1 MRSRGCVSAPDCAQ
15 YWESYDKFGLWKDR
29 TIMAHCVHSD
39 ARERSAI
46 RQAGV
51 VVAHCPDSNINL
63 CSGIAPVRQM
73 LNEGLWVTLGS
84 DIAAGSSLSG
94 SQMVTMSIRA
104 SKIRRFTDPEK
115 PAFLTVPEAY
125 YLGTTSGH
133 RYFGA
138 GNGFAAGDRLHA
150 VVVDDRDFTETPR
163 GAQPVRAPRARAV
176 HDDRRERLRGMVGG
190 PVWYSTAARPHPS
203 GKPPPARETRMISA
217 PFYGILSAG

>member
-1 MRSRGCVSAPDCAQ
+1 MGARSAPPTARSTGRATINSVC
-15 YWESYDKFGLWKDR
+15 GR
-29 TIMAHCVHSD
+29 TAPSWRTASTPD

-150 VVVDDRDFTETPR
+150 VVVDDRDFTEMPR
-163 GAQPVRAPRARAV
+163 ALQPVRAPRARAV
-176 HDDRRERLRGMVGG
+176 HDDRRERLRGMVGRPSG
-190 PVWYSTAARPHPS
+190 ARPPHGRPRPENRRPLA
-203 GKPPPARETRMISA
+203 KTRMISA
-217 PFYGILSAG
+217 LFYGILSAR